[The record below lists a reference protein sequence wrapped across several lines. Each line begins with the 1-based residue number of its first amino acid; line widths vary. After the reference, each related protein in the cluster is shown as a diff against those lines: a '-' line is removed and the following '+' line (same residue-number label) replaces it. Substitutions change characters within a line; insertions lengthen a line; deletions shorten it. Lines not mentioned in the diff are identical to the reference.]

1 MFGFGNKN
9 LLGVDIGSSTVKIAE
24 IDGSRKGFELTSF
37 GVMPLPRGIINS
49 GEIIDPLKVGQ
60 TIKTLTTTMRTKR
73 FQVVSGLF
81 GSAVIVKKISM
92 PKMDVKLV
100 SEQIKWEAEQY
111 IPFDINDV
119 TLEYKILKSSA
130 AAETMDILLVAAK
143 QDLVFR
149 YIETI
154 EAAQLKLESLDINGF
169 GLANCFEHNYGVQ
182 QGVIGLLNFG
192 AASTNFVVVANG
204 EVVYCRDIL
213 IGGFNYTNDIMQTMG
228 ISFEE
233 SEALKVSASMGQ
245 EVPAEVNTQIAS
257 TNEHYVEEV
266 KSSLEFFSA
275 ASGNLAVN
283 RFYVTGGGI
292 FVPGLVAAVSK
303 GANIPYEVLDPFL
316 KISYNKKNLSAEYI
330 EQIRPMSAIA
340 IGLGLRKAGD
350 VDKN

>member
-9 LLGVDIGSSTVKIAE
+9 LLGVDIGSSTIKIAE
-24 IDGSRKGFELTSF
+24 LESSRKGYELSSF
-37 GVMPLPRGIINS
+37 GVMPLARGIINS
-49 GEIIDPLKVGQ
+49 GEIVDPLNVGQ
-60 TIKTLTTTMRTKR
+60 SIKQLISSMRSKR
-73 FQVVSGLF
+73 FAVVSGLF

-92 PKMDVKLV
+92 PKMDPSLV
-100 SEQIKWEAEQY
+100 AEQIKWEAEQY

-119 TLEYKILKSSA
+119 TIEYKILKSSA
-130 AAETMDILLVAAK
+130 SNETMDILLVAAK

-149 YIETI
+149 YIEAI
-154 EAAQLKLESLDINGF
+154 EAAQLKLEAIDINGF
-169 GLANCFEHNYGVQ
+169 GLANCFEFNYGVQ
-182 QGVIGLLNFG
+182 PGVIGLLNFG
-192 AASTNFVVVANG
+192 AASTNFVVVDNG

-213 IGGFNYTNDIMQTMG
+213 IGGFNYTNDIMQTMN
-228 ISFEE
+228 ISYEE
-233 SEALKVSASMGQ
+233 SEALKISASMGQ
-245 EVPAEVNTQIAS
+245 EVPAEVNTQIVS

-275 ASGNLAVN
+275 ASGNLAVT

-303 GANIPYEVLDPFL
+303 GTNIPYEVLDPFL
-316 KISYNKKNLSAEYI
+316 KISFNRKNLSAEYI

-350 VDKN
+350 GD